1 MTTGIST
8 RRLFNTLTIA
18 ALAAIGGVSALVPAV
33 AQAKDITLLNVSYDP
48 TRELYQEYNAAFAK
62 YWKATL
68 KPIAAPS
75 GHALSHADLLAD
87 AC

>member
-1 MTTGIST
+1 MKGNEFRCVRSG
-8 RRLFNTLTIA
+8 TLCA
-18 ALAAIGGVSALVPAV
+18 
-33 AQAKDITLLNVSYDP
+33 
-48 TRELYQEYNAAFAK
+48 
-62 YWKATL
+62 WCKATL